1 MLDIYFSS
9 SPAAAALIYLVLGFS
24 SFCTVPVIINMLFK
38 HDYRISQRKFIL
50 LTVGFLFL
58 FSLMLYPSD
67 FWHLYDFHVDDFS
80 SLEPVVYWFYFS
92 NPFLSKVSLVLAQT
106 AERCDWQ
113 GCGNFLLWTAIERVL
128 WTAAA
133 INLALSFGMTY
144 ILGCRLKSLD
154 RTKMLLWL
162 LAVPLVSPIFII
174 RACFWK
180 DK

>member
-24 SFCTVPVIINMLFK
+24 SFCALPVIINLLFK
-38 HDYRISQRKFIL
+38 HDYRINQRKFIS
-50 LTVGFLFL
+50 LTATYLSL

-67 FWHLYDFHVDDFS
+67 FWHLSERFEY
-80 SLEPVVYWFYFS
+80 EFYFS
-92 NPFLSKVSLVLAQT
+92 NPFLHRLSL
-106 AERCDWQ
+106 
-113 GCGNFLLWTAIERVL
+113 LLNPASADQCLYCEDIFWTGIEIVL

-154 RTKMLLWL
+154 RSKMLLWL

-180 DK
+180 DR